1 MKLIVQIPCLNEE
14 KTLPLV
20 VNSIPKYIDGID
32 AIEILII
39 DDGSTDN
46 TLSVAKKLGVQHVVR
61 HTKNKGLAISFADGI
76 HYALEVGADIIVN
89 TDADNQ
95 YPQKDIPR
103 LIQPILNNQAE
114 IVIAD
119 RQTAKIRHFSPL
131 KKFLQKVGSGMV
143 RKLSGTSV
151 PDAVSGFRAYSR
163 QAALELNIVTD
174 FSYVIETIIQAQ
186 YKRIAIASIPI
197 ETNPPT
203 RKSRLFKN
211 MFQHIRQSTATM
223 IRIYTMYRTLTVFM
237 IVGFSICAI
246 GSLFALRF
254 LYFFVLGEGAG
265 HIQSLIFSAILITV
279 GFQVMMTGLIGDI
292 IGINRKLLEN
302 MLRRVKNIELL
313 HYKKPRVRAQ
323 RKNNGNGTKLPSYR
337 DSKLQ
342 RHYTMQL

>member
-20 VNSIPKYIDGID
+20 VNSIPKEIDGVD
-32 AIEILII
+32 SVEIMII
-39 DDGSTDN
+39 DDGSIDN
-46 TLSVAKKLGVQHVVR
+46 TAKIAKQLGVHHIVR
-61 HTKNKGLAISFADGI
+61 HAQNKGLALSFADGI
-76 HYALEVGADIIVN
+76 HHALKNGADIIVN

-95 YPQKDIPR
+95 YPQQDIPK
-103 LIQPILNNQAE
+103 LIEPILNKKAE

-119 RQTAKIRHFSPL
+119 RQTSTIAHFSPL
-131 KKFLQKVGSGMV
+131 KKLLQKFGSSVV
-143 RKLSGTSV
+143 RRLSGTHV

-186 YKRIAIASIPI
+186 YKRIAIASIAI
-197 ETNPPT
+197 HTNPPT

-211 MFQHIRQSTATM
+211 MFQHIRHSAATM

-237 IVGFSICAI
+237 LAGFFVSLV

-254 LYFFVLGEGAG
+254 IYFVILGQGAG
-265 HIQSLIFSAILITV
+265 HIQSLILAAILITV
-279 GFQVMMTGLIGDI
+279 GFQIMMTGLIGDV

-302 MLRRVKNIELL
+302 ILRKIKYIELAQIKQKTKTKRIKPVKL
-313 HYKKPRVRAQ
+313 LKKPMIHS
-323 RKNNGNGTKLPSYR
+323 GNGHRGYFANV
-337 DSKLQ
+337 
-342 RHYTMQL
+342 